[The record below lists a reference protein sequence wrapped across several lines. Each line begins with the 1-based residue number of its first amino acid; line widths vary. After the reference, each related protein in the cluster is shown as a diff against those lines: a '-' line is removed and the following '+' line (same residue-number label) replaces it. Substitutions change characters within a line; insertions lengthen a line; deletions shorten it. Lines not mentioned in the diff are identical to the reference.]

1 MKQALKI
8 TVGGKRLCV
17 NESTAWLLC
26 HLDGYIT
33 DGGRQYPRGICRTT
47 SLPDDAF
54 QLQGGKPGMSTLNGL
69 LKRGWAFEAE
79 ESDGHKMGIYY
90 ITDEGRKVAT
100 QLKALKDDP
109 RKGVDEI

>member
-1 MKQALKI
+1 
-8 TVGGKRLCV
+8 
-17 NESTAWLLC
+17 
-26 HLDGYIT
+26 
-33 DGGRQYPRGICRTT
+33 
-47 SLPDDAF
+47 
-54 QLQGGKPGMSTLNGL
+54 MSTLNGL